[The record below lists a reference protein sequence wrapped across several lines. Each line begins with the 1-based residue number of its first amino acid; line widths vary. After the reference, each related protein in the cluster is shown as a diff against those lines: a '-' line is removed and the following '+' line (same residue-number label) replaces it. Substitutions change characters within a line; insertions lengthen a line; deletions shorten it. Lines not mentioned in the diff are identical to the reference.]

1 MCFSPKVKDVSQEVV
16 DAIVKLQ
23 MTKVKSPKI
32 ETGDSAQALLPQYS
46 PLHVLNDSLRNA
58 YFTLESSFTKEL
70 TYKM

>member
-1 MCFSPKVKDVSQEVV
+1 MIGADRVKLIDSGYLVDRYYIVWFQSKGERCVSRGGG

-46 PLHVLNDSLRNA
+46 PLR
-58 YFTLESSFTKEL
+58 E
-70 TYKM
+70 